1 MKVKDERV
9 LIPAIAI
16 SIAIF
21 GGVYYASPLNNIT
34 SRYTY
39 AETQPT
45 GGVVIATNPATAQ
58 DSDVVRITDINIKT
72 RVKEV
77 LGNTSMSDDEITF
90 GKVKKLNKHK

>member
-9 LIPAIAI
+9 SIPAIAI
-16 SIAIF
+16 SIAIL

-45 GGVVIATNPATAQ
+45 GVVIATNPATAQ

-90 GKVKKLNKHK
+90 GKVKKT